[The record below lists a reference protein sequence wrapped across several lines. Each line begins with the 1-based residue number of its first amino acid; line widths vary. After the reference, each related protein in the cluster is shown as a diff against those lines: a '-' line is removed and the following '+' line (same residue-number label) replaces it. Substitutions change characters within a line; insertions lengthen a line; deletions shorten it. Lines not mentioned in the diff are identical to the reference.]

1 MDLSQSDPICSV
13 KEQTKKEVTR
23 WRMTISVALNAP
35 IDRPHYGVFPDV
47 VAAPR
52 KGPISEAASIRIVFL
67 NTTGSRRSRERPSPP
82 RQFKQQP
89 GAIAAAASDRSNYVH
104 GKSKHFHS
112 WRELLD
118 RQHNRARRWRCH
130 TSTDRKSRFVANLGR
145 RSGSGDFLALR
156 SNPKLKVTATD
167 RKETP

>member
-1 MDLSQSDPICSV
+1 MLCQG
-13 KEQTKKEVTR
+13 TNKKGGN
-23 WRMTISVALNAP
+23 ALANDDQCGAERA
-35 IDRPHYGVFPDV
+35 DRPSALRRVPGCS
-47 VAAPR
+47 R
-52 KGPISEAASIRIVFL
+52 GTEKGPHFRKAASIRIVFL